1 LDLAFD
7 ADFEDLDLVS
17 DFLDWDERLMIDAPL
32 FFFSDSC
39 DDPETLELSEVL
51 LGLLLG
57 LPIRFMFPSS

>member
-17 DFLDWDERLMIDAPL
+17 DFLDWDEADDRCSSLLL
-32 FFFSDSC
+32 FRFC

-57 LPIRFMFPSS
+57 LPIRFMFPS